1 MTYPSARDGVES
13 AKLRKE
19 TPQTTS
25 SAYVLAYTDEEFLCR
40 EDLRP
45 VRLQLELL
53 KPEIVL
59 QELGVESTFVI
70 FGSSR
75 IHEESAARGR
85 LEEAEAALAA
95 HPGDPALEHSV
106 AVARRLVDNSKY
118 YGEARKLAALVS
130 AARDADGRHHFCVVT
145 GGGPGI
151 MEAAN
156 RGAHDIGEKSIGLN
170 LGLPFEQTPNRFIT
184 PELCFQFHYFALRK
198 MHFLMRAKALCVFPG
213 GYGTLDELFET
224 LTLIQTRKIEPMPM
238 LLFGERFWKRVVD
251 FDALIEEGTISPDDV
266 RLFQYVETAEEAWK
280 VVAAF
285 YDIRT

>member
-13 AKLRKE
+13 AKLRQE

-25 SAYVLAYTDEEFLCR
+25 PAYDLAYTDEEFLCR

-59 QELGVESTFVI
+59 QEQGVESTFVI
-70 FGSSR
+70 FGSAHIGDEEEAR
-75 IHEESAARGR
+75 RNLESAETALAENPEDPLLKKRVRAAGR
-85 LEEAEAALAA
+85 LIENA
-95 HPGDPALEHSV
+95 
-106 AVARRLVDNSKY
+106 KY
-118 YGEARKLAALVS
+118 YEEARKLAEIVS
-130 AARDADGRHHFCVVT
+130 NSNDQNGHSRFCIVT

-156 RGAHDIGEKSIGLN
+156 RGAHEARKKSIGFN
-170 LGLPFEQTPNRFIT
+170 IVLPFEQTPNRYIT

-198 MHFLMRAKALCVFPG
+198 MHFLMRAKAICVFPG

-224 LTLIQTRKIEPMPM
+224 LTLIQTRKIERMPF
-238 LLFGERFWKRVVD
+238 LLFGEEFWKRVIN
-251 FDALIEEGTISPDDV
+251 FDTLIEEGTISPEDV
-266 RLFQYVETAEEAWK
+266 EIFRYVETAEEAWR
-280 VVAAF
+280 VVTEF
-285 YDIRT
+285 YSPP